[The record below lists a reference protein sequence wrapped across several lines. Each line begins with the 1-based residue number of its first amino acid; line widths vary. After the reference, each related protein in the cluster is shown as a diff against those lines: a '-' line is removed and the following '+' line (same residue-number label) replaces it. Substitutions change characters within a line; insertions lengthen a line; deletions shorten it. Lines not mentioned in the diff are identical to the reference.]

1 MDPEIII
8 SHVANS
14 SLAGQEQHFKKD
26 RVTIGRDGGNDVEF
40 DPDEDLYVSHRH
52 AEVYAENDGLW
63 VRDLDSRNGTY
74 VNHRR
79 ISAPTEIAPD
89 DTIHFGAN
97 GPLAKAR
104 LAGAEVRRGQPT
116 QAIPAGVG
124 IRETMEGQAMHA
136 PDLSDEAPPPK
147 AARGKRRAPPTPQQR
162 FEESLQVAPPLPRP
176 GAPAPAPDFA
186 QSWVQPAAPQRKP
199 SMFRSLAVIVFCVGL
214 GAAGLYGYNT
224 YVAEQAAKSNSAAPA
239 EIPRSKYVAALGRLE
254 PEGGVLSIC
263 GPAGQTLKKL
273 LVDEGQT
280 VKADDP
286 LAYLS
291 GYDAAQVEF
300 ESARAAL
307 VEATAQAESTK
318 SYAAALVEEA
328 RAAVRQTEKP
338 LDLEVAATQA
348 TVDLLRSNL
357 NIAIEDRR
365 QLEQMGQNATSQ
377 QLSRQKMVEQGAQR
391 DLTAA
396 EKKLDTLRG
405 SLEPR
410 RAQTRAALNTAIAN
424 QARLEQS
431 VSTKVAEKNVER
443 AKAQLEQTIVRAPRD
458 GKILKILAREGAAM
472 GGQPILQMGD
482 TRKLYVVA
490 ELYETDVRNVAQKQK
505 AIVKSQALPEDLHGE
520 VDKVLWMVER
530 NGVRQID
537 PTAPEDLRIVEARIL
552 LDDRDVAK
560 HQALLEK
567 LINLQ
572 VSVQINRD

>member
-1 MDPEIII
+1 
-8 SHVANS
+8 
-14 SLAGQEQHFKKD
+14 
-26 RVTIGRDGGNDVEF
+26 
-40 DPDEDLYVSHRH
+40 
-52 AEVYAENDGLW
+52 
-63 VRDLDSRNGTY
+63 
-74 VNHRR
+74 
-79 ISAPTEIAPD
+79 
-89 DTIHFGAN
+89 
-97 GPLAKAR
+97 
-104 LAGAEVRRGQPT
+104 
-116 QAIPAGVG
+116 
-124 IRETMEGQAMHA
+124 
-136 PDLSDEAPPPK
+136 
-147 AARGKRRAPPTPQQR
+147 
-162 FEESLQVAPPLPRP
+162 
-176 GAPAPAPDFA
+176 
-186 QSWVQPAAPQRKP
+186 
-199 SMFRSLAVIVFCVGL
+199 
-214 GAAGLYGYNT
+214 
-224 YVAEQAAKSNSAAPA
+224 
-239 EIPRSKYVAALGRLE
+239 
-254 PEGGVLSIC
+254 
-263 GPAGQTLKKL
+263 
-273 LVDEGQT
+273 
-280 VKADDP
+280 
-286 LAYLS
+286 
-291 GYDAAQVEF
+291 
-300 ESARAAL
+300 
-307 VEATAQAESTK
+307 
-318 SYAAALVEEA
+318 
-328 RAAVRQTEKP
+328 
-338 LDLEVAATQA
+338 
-348 TVDLLRSNL
+348 
-357 NIAIEDRR
+357 
-365 QLEQMGQNATSQ
+365 
-377 QLSRQKMVEQGAQR
+377 MVEQGAQR